1 MCSADGCCRCPARTL
16 TVYCRSGQ
24 HVAAGCISDPTS
36 CRYILLSL
44 LFQFYFKRLHRSM
57 PRGQLLLRH
66 LHGLVCDHLGARRAP
81 LRIQCFLS
89 CTLLPSFDSSRPLLV
104 VRSLGGGG
112 GSGGI
117 GSLSV
122 PLSPFS
128 YPREASDS
136 VTLGRSVQCAV
147 AAEAHAPIAD
157 AEGTW
162 RRGCGPSRA

>member
-1 MCSADGCCRCPARTL
+1 M
-16 TVYCRSGQ
+16 YCRSGQ
-24 HVAAGCISDPTS
+24 HVTAGCISDPTS
-36 CRYILLSL
+36 CRYFLLSS
-44 LFQFYFKRLHRSM
+44 LFQFYFKCLHHSM

-112 GSGGI
+112 GSGGVD
-117 GSLSV
+117 SLSV

-136 VTLGRSVQCAV
+136 VTLGRSVQSPRKRMRPSPMLKGPGDGV
-147 AAEAHAPIAD
+147 ADLHGLDLLLLAHVS
-157 AEGTW
+157 
-162 RRGCGPSRA
+162 RGGSPG